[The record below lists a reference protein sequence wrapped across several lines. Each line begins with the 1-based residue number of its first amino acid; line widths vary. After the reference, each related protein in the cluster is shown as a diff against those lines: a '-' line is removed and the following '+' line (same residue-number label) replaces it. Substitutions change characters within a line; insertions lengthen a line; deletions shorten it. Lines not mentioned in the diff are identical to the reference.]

1 MFVAAALGIFAGMVL
16 AIARALM
23 GPTLYDRVLAV
34 NNFGTNTVLLIA
46 VMSFLSG
53 RPGFVDLA
61 LTYALIN
68 FISTIA
74 ILKFFEYGSLAQ
86 PYAGGTRG
94 ER

>member
-1 MFVAAALGIFAGMVL
+1 MLVAAALGIFAGMVMT
-16 AIARALM
+16 IARALM

-53 RPGFVDLA
+53 RPEFVDLA

-74 ILKFFEYGSLAQ
+74 ILKFFEHGSLAR
-86 PYAGGTRG
+86 PYVSGTRG
-94 ER
+94 SK